1 MYAYISLSIPTF
13 VCVYMQVKK
22 INMNIYIWSSVL
34 TPFPPGHGHGLVIVL
49 YPSPPWCGGGVVL
62 LPPPPMWCGG
72 GVVLS
77 PLPLRWCGGDVVLR
91 MYICVRVYMYVY
103 TNIYMCIHVS

>member
-49 YPSPPWCGGGVVL
+49 YPSPPVVWWGCRTSAPSPHVVWWGCGAV
-62 LPPPPMWCGG
+62 PPPPP
-72 GVVLS
+72 VV
-77 PLPLRWCGGDVVLR
+77 WW
-91 MYICVRVYMYVY
+91 
-103 TNIYMCIHVS
+103 